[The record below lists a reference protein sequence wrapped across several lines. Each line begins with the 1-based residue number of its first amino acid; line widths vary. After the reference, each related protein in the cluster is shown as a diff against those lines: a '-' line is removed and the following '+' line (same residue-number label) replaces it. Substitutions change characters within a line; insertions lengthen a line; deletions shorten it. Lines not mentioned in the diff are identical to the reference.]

1 MRFRLV
7 EAERAQHPVSLL
19 CSVLGVTR
27 QGFYAW
33 RRRGPSR
40 RRRGDARLKRL
51 IVSIYDGSLQTYG
64 APRIHAE
71 LDDEHGQ
78 HVGRKRVARLMRELQ
93 IAGVSRRGKK
103 RFKTTIPAKEAPSAP
118 DLVRREFRPA
128 GPDRLWVADIKYV
141 PTWQG
146 YLFLACV
153 IDAWSR
159 KVVGWSMRDDL
170 RSALVVDALGMAVD
184 RRKPKP
190 GLVHHSDRGSQYTS
204 LAFGKTMQ
212 HAGILPTM
220 GRRGDA
226 FDNAVAESFFA
237 TLETELLDRQRLRT
251 RDQARLVIF
260 EWIEG
265 FYNSRR
271 RHSTLGQ
278 RSPDRFEKIMTKEKE
293 NDLEQ
298 AVAS

>member
-1 MRFRLV
+1 MKFRLV

-19 CSVLGVTR
+19 CSLLEVTS
-27 QGFYAW
+27 GGYYAW
-33 RRRGPSR
+33 RRRRPSLR
-40 RRRGDARLKRL
+40 SLGDAELKRL
-51 IVSIYDGSLQTYG
+51 IVSIFDGSLQTYG

-71 LDDEHGQ
+71 LADEHGV
-78 HVGRKRVARLMRELQ
+78 HVGRKRVARLMRELS

-103 RFKTTIPAKEAPSAP
+103 RFKTTIPAREAASAP

-170 RSALVVDALGMAVD
+170 RVELVVDALGMAVT
-184 RRKPKP
+184 RRRPRP

-204 LAFGKTMQ
+204 LASGKTMQ
-212 HAGILPTM
+212 QAGILPSM

-237 TLETELLDRQRLRT
+237 TLETELLDRHQFTT
-251 RDQARLVIF
+251 RDQGRLALF
-260 EWIEG
+260 HWIEG

-278 RSPDRFEKIMTKEKE
+278 RSPDRFEETMNIQKEE
-293 NDLEQ
+293 NLET
-298 AVAS
+298 AVAV

>member
-1 MRFRLV
+1 
-7 EAERAQHPVSLL
+7 
-19 CSVLGVTR
+19 VT
-27 QGFYAW
+27 
-33 RRRGPSR
+33 
-40 RRRGDARLKRL
+40 
-51 IVSIYDGSLQTYG
+51 IYDGSLQTYG

-71 LDDEHGQ
+71 LLDEHGLR
-78 HVGRKRVARLMRELQ
+78 VRRKRVARLMRELGL
-93 IAGVSRRGKK
+93 AGVSRRGKQ
-103 RFKTTIPAKEAPSAP
+103 RFKTTSPAKEALSAP
-118 DLVRREFRPA
+118 DLAGREFRPA
-128 GPDRLWVADIKYV
+128 GPDRLWVADTKYV

-146 YLFLACV
+146 YPFLACV
-153 IDAWSR
+153 LEAWSR

-170 RSALVVDALGMAVD
+170 KAELVVDALGLAVT

-212 HAGILPTM
+212 DARILPSM

-237 TLETELLDRQRLRT
+237 TLETELLDRHSFKT
-251 RDQARLVIF
+251 RDQARLALF
-260 EWIEG
+260 HWIEG

-278 RSPDRFEKIMTKEKE
+278 RSPDRFEEAMNRERE
-293 NDLEQ
+293 EDLET
-298 AVAS
+298 ALAG

>member
-1 MRFRLV
+1 MRFRLI
-7 EAERAQHPVSLL
+7 EAERAQHPVSRL
-19 CSVLGVTR
+19 CTVLGVTSA
-27 QGFYAW
+27 GYYAW
-33 RRRGPSR
+33 RRRGPSLR
-40 RRRGDARLKRL
+40 LLGDAELKRL
-51 IVSIYDGSLQTYG
+51 IAAIYDGSLQTYG

-71 LDDEHGQ
+71 LLDEHGLR
-78 HVGRKRVARLMRELQ
+78 VGRKRVARLMRELG
-93 IAGVSRRGKK
+93 IAGVSRRAKK
-103 RFKTTIPAKEAPSAP
+103 RFRTTVPARETPSAP
-118 DLVRREFRPA
+118 DLVGREFRPA

-141 PTWQG
+141 STWQG

-170 RSALVVDALGMAVD
+170 RSQLVVDALGMAVT
-184 RRKPKP
+184 RRRPRP

-212 HAGILPTM
+212 QAGILPSM

-237 TLETELLDRQRLRT
+237 TLETELLDRHTFKT
-251 RDQARLVIF
+251 RDQARLAVF
-260 EWIEG
+260 HWIEG

-278 RSPDRFEKIMTKEKE
+278 RSPDRFEKTIKTEKGQHPE
-293 NDLEQ
+293 T
-298 AVAS
+298 AVAV

>member
-7 EAERAQHPVSLL
+7 EAERAQYTVSLL
-19 CSVLGVTR
+19 CKVLGVTSA
-27 QGFYAW
+27 GYYVW
-33 RRRGPSR
+33 RRRGPSLR
-40 RRRGDARLKRL
+40 LLGDAELKRM

-71 LDDEHGQ
+71 LADEHTVR
-78 HVGRKRVARLMRELQ
+78 VGRKRVARLMRELG
-93 IAGVSRRGKK
+93 IAGVSRRSKK
-103 RFKTTIPAKEAPSAP
+103 RVKTTIPAKDAPAAP
-118 DLVRREFRPA
+118 DLVRREFRA
-128 GPDRLWVADIKYV
+128 LGPDRLWVADIKYV
-141 PTWQG
+141 PSWQG

-170 RSALVVDALGMAVD
+170 RSELVVVALGMALI
-184 RRKPKP
+184 RRQPKP

-212 HAGILPTM
+212 AAGVLPSM

-226 FDNAVAESFFA
+226 FDNALAESFFA
-237 TLETELLDRQRLRT
+237 TLETELLDRQTFKT
-251 RDQARLVIF
+251 RDEARLALF
-260 EWIEG
+260 HWIEG

-278 RSPDRFEKIMTKEKE
+278 RSPDRFEEINKTEKE
-293 NDLEQ
+293 EDLQ
-298 AVAS
+298 TAVAV

>member
-19 CSVLGVTR
+19 CGLLGVT
-27 QGFYAW
+27 GAGYYAW
-33 RRRGPSR
+33 RRRGPSLR
-40 RRRGDARLKRL
+40 SLGDAELKRR
-51 IVSIYDGSLQTYG
+51 IEAIYAGSLETYG
-64 APRIHAE
+64 APRIQAE
-71 LDDEHGQ
+71 LADEHELR
-78 HVGRKRVARLMRELQ
+78 VGRKRVARLMRELQ

-103 RFKTTIPAKEAPSAP
+103 RYRTTIPAKEAPSAP

-128 GPDRLWVADIKYV
+128 GPDRLWVADIKYIQ
-141 PTWQG
+141 TWQG

-153 IDAWSR
+153 LDAWSR

-170 RSALVVDALGMAVD
+170 RSELVVDALGMAVT
-184 RRKPKP
+184 RRKPRP

-212 HAGILPTM
+212 QAGILPSM

-237 TLETELLDRQRLRT
+237 TLETELLDRHTFRS
-251 RDQARLVIF
+251 RDQARL
-260 EWIEG
+260 
-265 FYNSRR
+265 
-271 RHSTLGQ
+271 
-278 RSPDRFEKIMTKEKE
+278 
-293 NDLEQ
+293 
-298 AVAS
+298 AVFT